1 MVVAGLVLMTVITN
15 GCSFLTVLEWSLLVL
30 MAVVASGVE
39 VVGVTIIIT
48 LMLVNGGGWVTNSIK
63 LCSHQFIVRSTLLYM
78 FI

>member
-15 GCSFLTVLEWSLLVL
+15 GCSFLTVLEWSLMVL

-48 LMLVNGGGWVTNSIK
+48 LMLINGVGVTNSIK

>member
-48 LMLVNGGGWVTNSIK
+48 LMLVNGGGVGYQQYK
-63 LCSHQFIVRSTLLYM
+63 A
-78 FI
+78 